1 MPTPSK
7 AELLALLQSEKL
19 GATGFDAV
27 MQRVVSIF
35 LDKNYDVT
43 GGGIT
48 ELTGDVTAGPGTG
61 SQAATV
67 AGLQGVPV
75 SAAAPSPGF
84 ALSYD
89 GTEWVPAIEGFEYF
103 FGPSLTQD
111 PTTNV
116 YSVWADMLAAIALQ
130 PSGVA
135 PTITVVGIAMVTP
148 GVWDLRGGTL
158 RASALLPGVSGLT
171 VPADATLDNLATVT
185 DGLILELQPSSSP
198 SLTFSATPTIQ
209 TLFVGL
215 AACVYNSGSAPAWV
229 TPGGGATIVLASQ
242 SAAWDV
248 AGPLSAPIIQGT
260 AGDNI
265 LCIAPVSLAPIPANW
280 ISGSGSLSYQLAVN
294 ADTPALA
301 GWLGS
306 ITGEQEQ
313 VVYPALAAQYAGS
326 VATPPVASGATY
338 NVVRGDEFVR
348 VAPTGVGNISVVLP
362 DPALFQGQTVT
373 VKKTTS
379 DVIDAVTMT
388 TVAGLIDGLASY
400 PLPASAYSVLGFR
413 SDGTDWWVV

>member
-1 MPTPSK
+1 MT
-7 AELLALLQSEKL
+7 
-19 GATGFDAV
+19 TY
-27 MQRVVSIF
+27 IF
-35 LDKNYDVT
+35 PEDGGG

-48 ELTGDVTAGPGTG
+48 ELTGDVIAGPGTG

-67 AGLQGVPV
+67 VGLQNVPV

-89 GTEWVPAIEGFEYF
+89 GAQWVPAIEGFEYF

-116 YSVWADMLAAIALQ
+116 YSVWSDMMAAIALQ

-135 PTITVVGIAMVTP
+135 PTITVVGIASVPFP

-158 RASALLPGVSGLT
+158 RASALVPGVSGLT
-171 VPADATLDNLATVT
+171 VPAGATLDNLATVT
-185 DGLILELQPSSSP
+185 DGLILELQPSFSGE

-209 TLFVGL
+209 VLFVGL
-215 AACVYNSGSAPAWV
+215 AACVTNSGSAPAWV
-229 TPGGGATIVLASQ
+229 TPGTGATIVLASQ

-260 AGDNI
+260 AADNI
-265 LCIAPVSLAPIPANW
+265 LCIAPVSLAPIPADW

-306 ITGEQEQ
+306 ITVQQEQ
-313 VVYPALAAQYAGS
+313 VVYPALASQYAGQI
-326 VATPPVASGATY
+326 ATPPVASGAIY

-362 DPALFQGQTVT
+362 DPALFTGQTVT

-388 TVAGLIDGLASY
+388 TVPGLIDGLVSY

-413 SDGTDWWVV
+413 SDGSNWWVV

>member
-1 MPTPSK
+1 MT
-7 AELLALLQSEKL
+7 
-19 GATGFDAV
+19 TY
-27 MQRVVSIF
+27 IF
-35 LDKNYDVT
+35 PEDGGGG

-48 ELTGDVTAGPGTG
+48 ELTGDVVAGPGTG
-61 SQAATV
+61 SQPATV
-67 AGLQGVPV
+67 VGLQGVPV

-89 GTEWVPAIEGFEYF
+89 GAQWVPAIEGFEYF

-116 YSVWADMLAAIALQ
+116 YSVWSDMMAAIALQ

-135 PTITVVGIAMVTP
+135 PTITVVGIATVTP
-148 GVWDLRGGTL
+148 SGVWDLRGGTL
-158 RASALLPGVSGLT
+158 RASAIVPGVSGLT
-171 VPADATLDNLATVT
+171 VPAGVTLDNLATVT
-185 DGLILELQPSSSP
+185 DGLILELKPSFSGE

-209 TLFVGL
+209 VLFVGL
-215 AACVYNSGSAPAWV
+215 AACVTNSGSAPAWV
-229 TPGGGATIVLASQ
+229 TPGTGATIVLASQ

-260 AGDNI
+260 AADNI
-265 LCIAPVSLAPIPANW
+265 LCIAPVSLAPIPADW

-306 ITGEQEQ
+306 ITVQQEQ
-313 VVYPALAAQYAGS
+313 VVYPALASQYAGQI
-326 VATPPVASGATY
+326 ATPPVASGGTY

-362 DPALFQGQTVT
+362 NPAGYTGQTVT

-388 TVAGLIDGLASY
+388 TVAGSIDGLVSY

-413 SDGTDWWVV
+413 SDGSNWWVV